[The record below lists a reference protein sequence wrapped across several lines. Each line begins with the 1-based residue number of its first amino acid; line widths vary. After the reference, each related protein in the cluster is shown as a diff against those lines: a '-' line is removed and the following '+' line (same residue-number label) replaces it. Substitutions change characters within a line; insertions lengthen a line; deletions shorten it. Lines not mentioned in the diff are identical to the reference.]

1 MKGLKAAFPLDMAD
15 EALRRAMQ
23 GHSGSQD
30 ETPIF
35 VVGLPRSGSTL
46 VEQILASHPQVYG
59 AGEAHLSHAAMTSA
73 IERWCQKACFALC
86 MADRLQRHAA
96 SDQSANMPW
105 QRHST
110 SGVMALV

>member
-1 MKGLKAAFPLDMAD
+1 MKGLKAAFPLDTAD

-23 GHSGSQD
+23 GQSGSQD

-59 AGEAHLSHAAMTSA
+59 AGEAHLRHAAM
-73 IERWCQKACFALC
+73 
-86 MADRLQRHAA
+86 
-96 SDQSANMPW
+96 
-105 QRHST
+105 
-110 SGVMALV
+110 ALVKQDNAGKVALHPVLLINCSGMQTKIREPMCHGSGTAGLV

>member
-1 MKGLKAAFPLDMAD
+1 MKGLKAAFPLDTAD
-15 EALRRAMQ
+15 DALRSAMQ

-59 AGEAHLSHAAMTSA
+59 AGEAHLSHAAMTLVEQDSA
-73 IERWCQKACFALC
+73 RKVALHPVLLISC
-86 MADRLQRHAA
+86 
-96 SDQSANMPW
+96 
-105 QRHST
+105 
-110 SGVMALV
+110 SGMQTKFSEPTCHGSGTAGLV